1 MASTADSGLR
11 EGDVDPDP
19 IVQFQ
24 RWFDDAR
31 AGGGPLPEAVA
42 VATASPEGTP
52 SVRMVLLKGVDS
64 RGFVF
69 FTNYES
75 LKGRELEANPRA
87 ALCFYWNAF
96 GRQVRVSGTVTL
108 VTPQESDAYF
118 DNRPRESQLSAA
130 VSRQSTVIP
139 GREVLERQVEA
150 LRQQLGSK
158 PVPRP
163 PFWGGYRLKPSEI
176 EFWLHRDNR
185 LHDRLRYTRQ
195 PSGAWRL
202 ERLSP

>member
-1 MASTADSGLR
+1 MASTADPGLR
-11 EGDVDPDP
+11 EEDVDPDP

-31 AGGGPLPEAVA
+31 AAGGALPEAVA
-42 VATASPEGTP
+42 LATASADAMP

-75 LKGRELEANPRA
+75 LKGRELAANPRA

-96 GRQVRVSGTVTL
+96 GRQVRVSGTITRVTSA
-108 VTPQESDAYF
+108 ESDAYF
-118 DNRPRESQLSAA
+118 NNRPRESQLSAA
-130 VSRQSTVIP
+130 VSRQSDVIP
-139 GREVLERQVEA
+139 NRRVVEQQVEA
-150 LRQQLGSK
+150 LRKQLGSN

-163 PFWGGYRLKPSEI
+163 PFWGGFRLEPSDI

-185 LHDRLRYTRQ
+185 LHDRLRYTREG
-195 PSGAWRL
+195 SGGWRL